1 MDMQQAAAANVSLV
15 SHGSSRGSECRPGG
29 APLEMAMLKELRTLE
44 QIDGQNWGDP
54 DAAPT
59 GMVARCLR
67 LRRTPLKDLTEGDLR
82 LLLSQQVGLRTL
94 VPKALQLV
102 SNEALLETE
111 FYPGDLLSALLR
123 IDNAYWSDSPVEL
136 RQLVL
141 IARAVVP
148 HGGEIADECQSFLLN
163 HQ

>member
-1 MDMQQAAAANVSLV
+1 MQQAAAPKVSPDSL
-15 SHGSSRGSECRPGG
+15 GCSRGSECHPGR
-29 APLEMAMLKELRTLE
+29 APLEMAMLEEPRTLE

-59 GMVARCLR
+59 IMVARCLR
-67 LRRTPLKDLTEGDLR
+67 LRRTPLKDLTEADLR
-82 LLLSQQVGLRTL
+82 LLVSQKIGLRIL

-123 IDNAYWSDSPVEL
+123 IDNAYWSDSSVEL
-136 RQLVL
+136 GQLVL
-141 IARAVVP
+141 IARAVAP
-148 HGGEIADECQSFLLN
+148 QGGKIGDECQSFLLN